1 MTTEI
6 SKGEAFNE
14 TLRVLAHDYSGHMH
28 LIRFCIDELMQE
40 QDPENPFVKKL
51 NQGLER
57 FTTDLELLKQATPY
71 FLEEDVQISKIVSRA
86 FGQGRIY
93 LKKHFA
99 DLTWNIVGDSSISGA
114 DANVLSEGLFAFAHL
129 LSTLAKNEGRDSIH
143 ITLEIKD
150 ELRKLIFLKSDL
162 NKYLRQDLESIL
174 NLGDENEKTLRRYVG
189 IENFLAKSWEYDVL
203 DGENNLSVRLRL

>member
-1 MTTEI
+1 MTKEI

-28 LIRFCIDELMQE
+28 LIRFCIDEILQK
-40 QDPENPFVKKL
+40 QDPENPFVKRL

-57 FTTDLELLKQATPY
+57 FQSDLDLLKQSTPY
-71 FLEEDVQISKIVSRA
+71 FLEEEVQISKIASRA

-99 DLTWNIVGDSSISGA
+99 DLTWSIVGDGSIEA
-114 DANVLSEGLFAFAHL
+114 KNANTLSEGLFAFAHL
-129 LSTLAKNEGRDSIH
+129 FSTLAKKEGRDSIH

-150 ELRKLIFLKSDL
+150 GLRKLIFLKSDL
-162 NKYLRQDLESIL
+162 NKYLRQDLDSIL
-174 NLGDENEKTLRRYVG
+174 NLGDENEKTLRRYIGV
-189 IENFLAKSWEYDVL
+189 ENFVAKGWEYDVL
-203 DGENNLSVRLRL
+203 DGENNLSVRLKL